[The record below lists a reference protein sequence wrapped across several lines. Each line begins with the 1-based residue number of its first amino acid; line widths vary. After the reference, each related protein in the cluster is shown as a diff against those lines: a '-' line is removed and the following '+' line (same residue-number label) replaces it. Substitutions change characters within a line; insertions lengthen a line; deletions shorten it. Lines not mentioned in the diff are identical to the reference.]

1 MMEAFNLD
9 VSGTLFTHT
18 KGTKSV
24 VGVAS
29 DNLTVYYDTA
39 DMEQAMETIARSV
52 RCHQLFKDMKNGL
65 IPVPQVK

>member
-1 MMEAFNLD
+1 MEPFNLD
-9 VSGTLFTHT
+9 VSGNLYHHT

-52 RCHQLFKDMKNGL
+52 RLHALLKDMKNGL
-65 IPVPQVK
+65 IPVPQVRP

>member
-1 MMEAFNLD
+1 METFNLD
-9 VSGTLFTHT
+9 VSGNLYHHT

-52 RCHQLFKDMKNGL
+52 RLHALLKDMKNGL